1 MTSEQ
6 GYPAAELWPTLNV
19 LDGGGFGDYDLPDS
33 DALVGRTLSLQMSG
47 ETLELHFAGPGR
59 LAWRVTDGKRQGAAG
74 REACTV
80 KENGQDLFL
89 VMWASAA
96 DRQLAASI
104 VLDLRAGLAT
114 IVRSRVVEADGRGR
128 VDEVIEHGA
137 LDREPAGELHAPSSD
152 LVGRRV
158 LYVYGPDNAYE
169 HIYLNEHAYTWHC
182 LAGAERG
189 LADTDAC
196 TTIRIAPDV
205 YLFCWREKVVPC
217 DGVVLINFAE
227 HRSTGRIFGYDT
239 GEQATNAIAMGARSV
254 LLGETRHDP
263 SLWTR

>member
-1 MTSEQ
+1 MSTEH
-6 GYPAAELWPTLNV
+6 GYPAAELWPTLNI
-19 LDGGGFGDYDLPDS
+19 LDGSGFGDYDLPDT
-33 DALVGRTLSLQMSG
+33 DAIVGRTLSLHMSG
-47 ETLELHFAGPGR
+47 ETLELHFAGADR
-59 LAWRVTDGKRQGAAG
+59 LTWRVTDGRRRGADG
-74 REACTV
+74 REACRV
-80 KENGQDLFL
+80 KENGKDVFL
-89 VMWASAA
+89 VVWVSATD
-96 DRQLAASI
+96 DRLAVSV

-114 IVRSRVVEADGRGR
+114 IVHSRVVEAHGRLQ

-137 LDREPAGELHAPSSD
+137 IDREPAGELHAPSTD

-169 HIYLNEHAYTWHC
+169 HVYLNEHAYTWHC

-189 LADTDAC
+189 LADADAC
-196 TTIRIAPDV
+196 TTIRIAPDI

-217 DGVVLINFAE
+217 VGVVLINFAE

-254 LLGETRHDP
+254 VLGETRHDP